1 MTQRGPEA
9 FLTPRTELLAG
20 DPDGTL
26 VGRVRAVVAGAS
38 TRGRVVLAESASVR
52 AIDVWA
58 GPGGIVTHGYRRDEA
73 SATAGGLH
81 DPELG
86 AVVLHDLLAAAVDDV
101 AVGDGLPAD
110 ARSWSSPEAVVEAAA
125 AGSLGGARVAVLA
138 TEDAS
143 GRHGI
148 VVVVDSAG
156 DVWWAQVGAPD
167 EPIELSLGGYGAYWA
182 AVSSVY
188 VPYLGP
194 PRSLADVVN

>member
-86 AVVLHDLLAAAVDDV
+86 AVVLHDLLAAAVDDDANKRAQFAPGFKV
-101 AVGDGLPAD
+101 PVTTSADLARDLRIRTCLLAVNPGVEHKIKAKLAPMVERGVQFHSIFAGVPGSILSELPPW
-110 ARSWSSPEAVVEAAA
+110 RYFKNLLRFS
-125 AGSLGGARVAVLA
+125 
-138 TEDAS
+138 
-143 GRHGI
+143 
-148 VVVVDSAG
+148 
-156 DVWWAQVGAPD
+156 
-167 EPIELSLGGYGAYWA
+167 
-182 AVSSVY
+182 
-188 VPYLGP
+188 
-194 PRSLADVVN
+194 